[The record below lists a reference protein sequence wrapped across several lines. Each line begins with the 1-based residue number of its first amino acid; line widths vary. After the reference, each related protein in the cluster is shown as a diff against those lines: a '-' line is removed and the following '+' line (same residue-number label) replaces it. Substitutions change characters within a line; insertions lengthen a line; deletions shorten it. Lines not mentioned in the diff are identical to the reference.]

1 MREKWRTQEEYD
13 KFKEN
18 GGTRLEYV
26 EYSKSI
32 KKLQK
37 KIVIFLIE
45 ITFFFFKCPLRAGI
59 TRFIKYHFELASL
72 TFFIKYKTFELHNQ
86 YII

>member
-37 KIVIFLIE
+37 KNCDFFNRNHIFL
-45 ITFFFFKCPLRAGI
+45 F
-59 TRFIKYHFELASL
+59 
-72 TFFIKYKTFELHNQ
+72 
-86 YII
+86 

>member
-18 GGTRLEYV
+18 GGTWLEYE

-37 KIVIFLIE
+37 KL
-45 ITFFFFKCPLRAGI
+45 
-59 TRFIKYHFELASL
+59 
-72 TFFIKYKTFELHNQ
+72 
-86 YII
+86 